1 MSAPFYCAAGDYCDA
16 GIIAILARW
25 AEAGTRNRAP
35 ARYFRGRPPSVPSGL
50 HRRWDAT
57 ALAAKESWKQLFG
70 RLPSAPRL
78 DGVHGRV
85 EGEAQGAQHRQ
96 RHHGGAMHTRCTM
109 DEDSV

>member
-1 MSAPFYCAAGDYCDA
+1 
-16 GIIAILARW
+16 
-25 AEAGTRNRAP
+25 
-35 ARYFRGRPPSVPSGL
+35 
-50 HRRWDAT
+50 
-57 ALAAKESWKQLFG
+57 LFG

-109 DEDSV
+109 DEDSVLGIVQSFRNEVNPAL